1 MLINC
6 IAYQDGR
13 KIAEI
18 KPDEIHNYVSRPD
31 CFVWVALRD
40 ATPEE
45 LEAMKVEFDLH
56 ELAVE
61 DARHGHQRPKI
72 EEYGNVIFAVVQMIE
87 IENAELKVSEVNVFA
102 GPNFILSARRG
113 TKQTF
118 AAVRDR
124 CEREPHLLKHGSG
137 FVLYALI
144 DSCVDRY
151 FPIVDTIETELE
163 EIESQIFEKTTTARQ
178 TIERLYALKQKALI
192 MKHAVSPLLE
202 AVGKLYGGRVP
213 AICLGTQEYFR
224 DVYDHLTRLNATV
237 DSIRDTIS
245 SAMQVNLALVT
256 IEENETTK
264 RLAAYAAIFGVATAF
279 AGIWGMNFKDMPE
292 LEWEWGYP
300 LALWLIFGTCG
311 VLYWRFKKSGWL

>member
-13 KIAEI
+13 KLADIPIQDINKYLE
-18 KPDEIHNYVSRPD
+18 RPG
-31 CFVWVALRD
+31 CFVWVALKD
-40 ATPEE
+40 ATAEE
-45 LEAMKVEFDLH
+45 LNEMKAEFHLH

-61 DARHGHQRPKI
+61 DARSGHQRPKI
-72 EEYGNVIFAVVQMIE
+72 EEYGDSIFAVMHLIE
-87 IENAELKVSEVNVFA
+87 SVDGDINIGEIDVFV
-102 GPNFILSARRG
+102 GHNYVLSVRSRSQQQFG
-113 TKQTF
+113 G
-118 AAVRDR
+118 VRDR
-124 CEREPHLLKHGSG
+124 CEREPHLLKQGSG
-137 FVLYALI
+137 FVLYALM
-144 DSCVDRY
+144 DAVVDRY
-151 FPIVDTIETELE
+151 FPIMDDLEAQLEAIEAKIFTKGNVRTNIET
-163 EIESQIFEKTTTARQ
+163 
-178 TIERLYALKQKALI
+178 LYAIKQKVLV
-192 MKHAVSPLLE
+192 MKHAIAPLME
-202 AVGKLYGGRVP
+202 AAGKLYGGRVP
-213 AICLGTQEYFR
+213 AACANTQEYFR

-245 SAMQVNLALVT
+245 SAMQVNLAFVT